1 MGFKNVGDDIVC
13 AIHNFHM
20 IYKNTYLLITITKVD
35 AMHGHAY
42 ECLFYD
48 PHFCYS
54 LCNHKCAQQPY
65 GREMPNL
72 GHVKMYVC

>member
-48 PHFCYS
+48 PHFCY
-54 LCNHKCAQQPY
+54 
-65 GREMPNL
+65 
-72 GHVKMYVC
+72 